1 MDNEMTFD
9 HVLQQLNKDMSHI
22 SIDLMSGCNAADII
36 SKLFIQRKHLQ
47 MTREQMSSKT
57 GIKVSRI
64 RKIETVQV
72 IPTLNEIVKMATVL
86 GMKLVLADVYGKET
100 GNG

>member
-1 MDNEMTFD
+1 MTFSD
-9 HVLQQLNKDMSHI
+9 LLDQLKKEYNDYAIKIASAEMGS
-22 SIDLMSGCNAADII
+22 DII
-36 SKLFIQRKHLQ
+36 SKLCIERNRHR
-47 MTREQMSSKT
+47 MTREQMSKLT
-57 GIKVSRI
+57 GVKVSRI

-86 GMKLVLADVYGKET
+86 GMKLVLADMYGKET

>member
-1 MDNEMTFD
+1 MTFSD
-9 HVLQQLNKDMSHI
+9 LLDQLKKEYNDYAIKITNAEMG
-22 SIDLMSGCNAADII
+22 SGII
-36 SKLFIQRKHLQ
+36 SKLCIERNRHR
-47 MTREQMSSKT
+47 MTREQMSKLT

>member
-1 MDNEMTFD
+1 MTFSD
-9 HVLQQLNKDMSHI
+9 LLDQLKKEYNDYAIKITSAEMS
-22 SIDLMSGCNAADII
+22 SDII
-36 SKLFIQRKHLQ
+36 SKLYIERNRHR
-47 MTREQMSSKT
+47 MTREQMSKLT

>member
-1 MDNEMTFD
+1 MTFSD
-9 HVLQQLNKDMSHI
+9 LLDQLKKECNDYAIKIASAEMMS
-22 SIDLMSGCNAADII
+22 DII
-36 SKLFIQRKHLQ
+36 SKLYIERDRHR
-47 MTREQMSSKT
+47 MTREQMSKLT

-72 IPTLNEIVKMATVL
+72 IPTLNEIMKMATVL
-86 GMKLVLADVYGKET
+86 GMELVLADVCGKET

>member
-1 MDNEMTFD
+1 MTFSD
-9 HVLQQLNKDMSHI
+9 LLDQLKKECNDYAIKITSAEMG
-22 SIDLMSGCNAADII
+22 SGII
-36 SKLFIQRKHLQ
+36 SKLCIERNRHR
-47 MTREQMSSKT
+47 MTREQMSKLT

-86 GMKLVLADVYGKET
+86 GMKLVLADMYGKEN

>member
-1 MDNEMTFD
+1 MTFSD
-9 HVLQQLNKDMSHI
+9 LLNQLKKECNDYAIKIASAEMMS
-22 SIDLMSGCNAADII
+22 DII
-36 SKLFIQRKHLQ
+36 SKLYIERDRHR
-47 MTREQMSSKT
+47 MTREQMSKLT

>member
-1 MDNEMTFD
+1 MTFSD
-9 HVLQQLNKDMSHI
+9 LLDQLKKEYNNYAIKITSAEMGS
-22 SIDLMSGCNAADII
+22 DII
-36 SKLFIQRKHLQ
+36 SKLCIERNRHR
-47 MTREQMSSKT
+47 MTREQMSKLT

-100 GNG
+100 SNG

>member
-1 MDNEMTFD
+1 MTFND
-9 HVLQQLNKDMSHI
+9 LLDQLKKEHNDYAIKITSAEMS
-22 SIDLMSGCNAADII
+22 SDII
-36 SKLFIQRKHLQ
+36 SKLYIERNRHR
-47 MTREQMSSKT
+47 MTREQMSKLT

-64 RKIETVQV
+64 RKIETAQDM
-72 IPTLNEIVKMATVL
+72 PTFKEVMKMATVL

>member
-1 MDNEMTFD
+1 MTFSD
-9 HVLQQLNKDMSHI
+9 LLDQLKKEYNDYAIKITSAEMS
-22 SIDLMSGCNAADII
+22 SDII
-36 SKLFIQRKHLQ
+36 SKLYIERNRHR
-47 MTREQMSSKT
+47 MTREQMSKLT

-86 GMKLVLADVYGKET
+86 GMK
-100 GNG
+100 